1 MQKVKFV
8 CRHGFSWLARPP
20 TLVHEPV
27 REHGGADQD
36 LLQEVTAKDVGDVNL
51 AKALNSVNKKDT
63 LKLPDI
69 SNLRKNESVDY
80 LLSPANENYK

>member
-1 MQKVKFV
+1 MKRVFIDHFVFLAINILCKIMQKVKFV

-36 LLQEVTAKDVGDVNL
+36 LLQEVTAKDVERKPCRGRCEG
-51 AKALNSVNKKDT
+51 
-63 LKLPDI
+63 LPH
-69 SNLRKNESVDY
+69 RRAEG
-80 LLSPANENYK
+80 